1 MRRRIRQLTRKLRRI
16 CNLYLLVIGGQNQVG
31 VLPFLL
37 PSSALMLMLMTVMT
51 VIGTARSITIA
62 LLLASRRMRLELA
75 PLLIVNAYEEVLLWI
90 DAAQLQLKQS
100 CLFLGHEVSESFGD
114 DFGGCSRHFDVTHR
128 NVLL

>member
-62 LLLASRRMRLELA
+62 LLLASRMRLELV
-75 PLLIVNAYEEVLLWI
+75 PLLIVNAYEEILLWI

-114 DFGGCSRHFDVTHR
+114 DFGGCSRHLHVTDR